1 MKLKMLVGLLYFFFA
16 SESMAKDYDTRPIS
30 NPYDLIA
37 YQNSMS
43 RGGDKKLGK
52 LIEQKARLEMI
63 RDFAEQV
70 AMRAGMIHANAQINE
85 IIESSS
91 HQLDAIYNFEPLM
104 IYGRVVPPVITEV
117 RDIYNQQ
124 DSNQIRLSK
133 QIYTIER
140 QAYFSST
147 APNWRSYLN
156 VNYKADVYDNLAYL
170 AGDLSPRTKEE
181 RVVWEK
187 ATLKGWEIG
196 IHQAGIALEQKMKRL
211 NRDYI
216 GMIEFHKLVV
226 QGKISMPSIS
236 SYELSDSNNGRS
248 YVIDETLL
256 RLDKLPEFK
265 STGFLNK
272 GMNRLSMSS
281 YDGAV
286 NEHQNDVMLS
296 LTHNAVT
303 QPQILS
309 QSNQG
314 VENNTVNQITSKIR
328 MNEDIATKPSY
339 SLLDST
345 PNPITSY
352 QSPNLN
358 ISISRTIKPIE
369 NAEILDEHK

>member
-1 MKLKMLVGLLYFFFA
+1 MKLKILVGLLCFFFA
-16 SESMAKDYDTRPIS
+16 SESMAKDYDTKPIS
-30 NPYDLIA
+30 NPYDLIT

-63 RDFAEQV
+63 KDFAEQA
-70 AMRAGMIHANAQINE
+70 AMRAGMIHANAQIND

-91 HQLDAIYNFEPLM
+91 RQLDAIYNFEPLM

-181 RVVWEK
+181 RLVWEK

-196 IHQAGIALEQKMKRL
+196 VRQAGIALEQKMKRL

-236 SYELSDSNNGRS
+236 SYELFDSNNGKS
-248 YVIDETLL
+248 YVVDETLL
-256 RLDKLPEFK
+256 RLDKLPEFQ
-265 STGFLNK
+265 SSGFLNK
-272 GMNRLSMSS
+272 GISKLSVSS
-281 YDGAV
+281 YDDNV
-286 NEHQNDVMLS
+286 NLSQDEIFSSPAFDV
-296 LTHNAVT
+296 VK

-314 VENNTVNQITSKIR
+314 IGNNTVNQITSKIR